1 MSRFRVPKRGQV
13 QKSQMSRKEDII
25 KTQMSR
31 KRDNLKVDFIG
42 RWSAA
47 GENFDMLSVLTQFF
61 LIKIS
66 NFNMQTFNK
75 SRCPETGQNLSSF
88 VLFFENPICPLFGT
102 SGHPKSHLS
111 RSGQIL
117 SSKKTYGPAPGS
129 RKSEPQRWEA
139 ARGL

>member
-25 KTQMSR
+25 KIQMSR
-31 KRDNLKVDFIG
+31 KKDNFLNVKVYFIG

-66 NFNMQTFNK
+66 NFNMQTFNE
-75 SRCPETGQNLSSF
+75 SRCPETGHNLSSF
-88 VLFFENPICPLFGT
+88 CPFFENLICPLFGT

-117 SSKKTYGPAPGS
+117 SSKKTYAP
-129 RKSEPQRWEA
+129 
-139 ARGL
+139 